1 MPTGWVGFVGPIA
14 GIVGKIGEFLM
25 APVGRHFGY
34 LFCYKGEVKNLKEE
48 VEKLDEKRGAMQLSV
63 DEAERNV
70 KVIGPDVKGWL
81 GRMKLKR
88 TKGVYMGGVQT

>member
-1 MPTGWVGFVGPIA
+1 MATGWVGFVGP
-14 GIVGKIGEFLM
+14 IVGKIGEFLM

-34 LFCYKGEVKNLKEE
+34 LFSYKSKVKNLKDQ
-48 VEKLDEKRGAMQLSV
+48 VKKLDEKRGAMQLSV

-81 GRMKLKR
+81 ERVDKCSGRGQRNSKS
-88 TKGVYMGGVQT
+88 